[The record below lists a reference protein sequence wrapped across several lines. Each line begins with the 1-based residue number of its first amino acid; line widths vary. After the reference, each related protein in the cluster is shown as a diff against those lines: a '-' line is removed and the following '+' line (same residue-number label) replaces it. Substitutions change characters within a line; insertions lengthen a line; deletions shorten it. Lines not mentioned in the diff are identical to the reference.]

1 MFCDAVAAASTL
13 TWRAQKASTQEMS
26 ATMLGWQQRLK
37 RLKQLKGYECKL
49 LIVDKEY

>member
-1 MFCDAVAAASTL
+1 MRRGCGGINLDLEGAEG
-13 TWRAQKASTQEMS
+13 QHQEMN